1 MGDYQR
7 SQDVDAPADQ
17 LFGYLSEVGN
27 LPRYFTA
34 MTSAKLA
41 GDGWVEVTADLDGTT
56 DKGEAWFQVDR
67 ERRHLDWGSDGP
79 NEYRGSLDVTGN
91 GSSSIVTVFLHTER
105 HDSADID
112 RGIAETLAT
121 IRRLVEA
128 GPAPGPVR

>member
-34 MTSAKLA
+34 MTSAEPA
-41 GDGWVEVTADLDGTT
+41 GGDAVQVTADLNGTT
-56 DKGEAWFQVDR
+56 REGEAWFRIDQ
-67 ERRHLDWGSDGP
+67 ERRHLDWGSEGP
-79 NEYRGSLDVTGN
+79 DNYHGYLDVTGD
-91 GSSSIVTVFLHTER
+91 GESSSVTVFLHTER
-105 HDSADID
+105 HDSNDID

-121 IRRLVEA
+121 VKRLVET
-128 GPAPGPVR
+128 GSAPGPVS

>member
-34 MTSAKLA
+34 MTSAEPA
-41 GDGWVEVTADLDGTT
+41 QGDAVHVTADLNGTT
-56 DKGEAWFQVDR
+56 EEGEAWFRVDR
-67 ERRHLDWGSDGP
+67 ERRHLDWGSEGP
-79 NEYRGSLDVTGN
+79 NDYHGYLDVTGD
-91 GSSSIVTVFLHTER
+91 GRSSTVTVFLHTEQ

-112 RGIAETLAT
+112 RGVAETLAT
-121 IRRLVEA
+121 IKRLVEA
-128 GPAPGPVR
+128 GPAPSSGS